1 MQIQLPSAQIY
12 GGGIMDKG
20 LQMPVRQFGEE
31 CFIAQF
37 DIEKFFSRIPTSLL
51 FDTIGTLKVKYDSVN
66 EHKQSHI

>member
-1 MQIQLPSAQIY
+1 
-12 GGGIMDKG
+12 MDKG

-37 DIEKFFSRIPTSLL
+37 DTEKFFQRIPTSLL
-51 FDTIGTLKVKYDSVN
+51 FDTIGTLKVKYNSAN

>member
-1 MQIQLPSAQIY
+1 MT
-12 GGGIMDKG
+12 DKE

-37 DIEKFFSRIPTSLL
+37 DTEKLFPRIPTSLL
-51 FDTIGTLKVKYDSVN
+51 FDTIGTLKVKYDSAN